1 MTMKLQ
7 LSIFLLLFVN
17 IAFAKS
23 WRVNNNPE
31 IKADFLNLAEAHISA
46 QNGDTIYL
54 EPSLKCYDG
63 FVWNKRLVLIGTGFF
78 LSENLIEANNIQSAV
93 VCGDITFE
101 AGSEGSE
108 MMGISMWNNTV
119 NIKVSHLQIKRN
131 QIKNISIPRQAGKRI
146 NNLFITQNYLNSVY
160 GGVYAGTDFFVDDL
174 IFTNN
179 IVVYTMWFYYNRFKD
194 DCPCFSQALNGQI
207 INNVFLGD
215 FSLESCQ
222 IKNNIFYK
230 ISLSNDLLK
239 HSNYNSLEENIFA
252 KVLPWS
258 DTINYKI
265 PAGNIDNVNMTN
277 LFVGGASPDAKWQ
290 IKSTS
295 TLPIKD
301 KCGVFEGLTPYV
313 LSGIPDIPSIYYLNV
328 PFTGNQKDGINV
340 TIKAKSNN

>member
-1 MTMKLQ
+1 MKYLVV
-7 LSIFLLLFVN
+7 LIL
-17 IAFAKS
+17 IAIAQTLCAKS
-23 WRVNNNPE
+23 WRINNNPE
-31 IKADFLNLAEAHISA
+31 IQADFRTLADAHISA
-46 QNGDTIYL
+46 GSGDTIYL

-63 FVWNKRLVLIGTGFF
+63 FTCTKKLILIGAGYF
-78 LSENLIEANNIQSAV
+78 LAENSPTQSTPLNSV
-93 VCGDITFE
+93 VCGDITFNP
-101 AGSEGSE
+101 GSEGSE

-131 QIKNISIPRQAGKRI
+131 LIRNISLPRQAGKRL
-146 NNLFITQNYLNSVY
+146 NNLFITQNYLYSVY
-160 GGVYAGTDFFVDDL
+160 GGYEWGGTDFFVDDL
-174 IFTNN
+174 IFSNN
-179 IVVYTMWFYYNRFKD
+179 IVVKEMYFYYNRFND
-194 DCPCFSQALNGQI
+194 DCPCYLQALNGQI
-207 INNVFLGD
+207 TNNVFLGD

-222 IKNNIFYK
+222 IKNNIFFK
-230 ISLSNDLLK
+230 TALDINFLK
-239 HSNYNSLEENIFA
+239 HSEYNMLEENIFA

-265 PAGNIDNVNMTN
+265 TAGNIDNVNMTN

-328 PFTGNQKDGINV
+328 PFTGKKTNGLNV
-340 TIKAKSNN
+340 TIKAKSNQ

>member
-1 MTMKLQ
+1 MKL
-7 LSIFLLLFVN
+7 LAFLLCISFAN
-17 IAFAKS
+17 ISFAKS

-31 IKADFLNLAEAHISA
+31 IKADFLTLADAHISA
-46 QNGDTIYL
+46 NDGDTIYL

-63 FVWNKRLVLIGTGFF
+63 FSWNKRLVLIGTGFF
-78 LSENLIEANNIQSAV
+78 LSENFVVENNIQSAV
-93 VCGDITFE
+93 VCGDITFVQ
-101 AGSEGSE
+101 GSEGSV

-119 NIKVSHLQIKRN
+119 NIKASHLQIKRN
-131 QIKNISIPRQAGKRI
+131 LIKNLAFPRQAGTRL

-160 GGVYAGTDFFVDDL
+160 GGSYAGTDFFVDDL

-179 IVVYTMWFYYNRFKD
+179 IVVYEMYFYYNRFKD
-194 DCPCFSQALNGQI
+194 DCPCYSQALNGQI
-207 INNVFLGD
+207 TNNVFLGD

-222 IKNNIFYK
+222 IKNNIFCK
-230 ISLSNDLLK
+230 IALSNNFLK
-239 HSNYNSLEENIFA
+239 HSYYNNLEENIFA

-265 PAGNIDNVNMTN
+265 TAGNIDNVNMTN

-328 PFTGNQKDGINV
+328 PFTGKKTNGLNV
-340 TIKAKSNN
+340 TIKAKSNQ